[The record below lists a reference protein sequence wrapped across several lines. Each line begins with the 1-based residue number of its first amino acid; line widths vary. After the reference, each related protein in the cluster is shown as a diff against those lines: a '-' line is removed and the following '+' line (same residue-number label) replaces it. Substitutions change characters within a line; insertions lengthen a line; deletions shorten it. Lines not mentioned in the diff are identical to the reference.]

1 MENNKSKW
9 ESKYEEFKNGNM
21 SKELETMKEK
31 IKDEANKFN
40 EAIKNGKNDEAKKA
54 QDEINKLQGEI
65 KKKEAINTSV
75 KFNSSKIENIL
86 QLKKDLVKD
95 SVELLNKKSEID
107 QYQEAEQTIK
117 DKDADIMTLNTD
129 MEAINAKIKQVDK
142 QLENIQLSPAD
153 REKLEK
159 DKEKLKAEKSAK
171 AKEIGDNNNDYSNA
185 LNKREGLAD
194 KVSKYNIN
202 DIDIALAQ
210 NEKLIAKCDMVG
222 KNLLNGKNMEEIN
235 ASLKKFKF
243 TPNKDFAKKV
253 TTMRSVYEKEENEAV
268 NTVKEAVEE
277 AKKAEENAK
286 NALEKAKK
294 AEEEYKKI
302 SNLPVPKTN
311 LWQKAINGLANIF
324 KKGGNKKDVKT
335 QVEEA
340 KKEAEEAKKEAE
352 KAAKEYKAKVEEAKK
367 IKSTLNKEGE
377 RSTDYLEELRKQ
389 KDENVVLEGMTLYGD
404 TFKDRLKFNMPNI
417 SSSISQ
423 GEIDDAKSKNN
434 YVMQNE
440 TYVNSK
446 GETVTRNDHQ
456 KDKRAYNADARKAEI
471 KKNIEELKALK
482 AKKDDGNER

>member
-9 ESKYEEFKNGNM
+9 ELKYEEFKNGNM

-75 KFNSSKIENIL
+75 KSNSSKIENIL

-117 DKDADIMTLNTD
+117 DKDADIMKLNTD

-159 DKEKLKAEKSAK
+159 DKEKLKAEKLAK

-185 LNKREGLAD
+185 LNKRDGLAD
-194 KVSKYNIN
+194 KVSKYNIK

-235 ASLKKFKF
+235 ASLKKFQF

-268 NTVKEAVEE
+268 NTVKEQGEKTVEE
-277 AKKAEENAK
+277 AKKAYD
-286 NALEKAKK
+286 KAKEAMEQAQK
-294 AEEEYKKI
+294 AEEEYNRI
-302 SNLPVPKTN
+302 CNLPVPKVP
-311 LWQKAINGLANIF
+311 WYKKVPVIKQVVNGISKIF
-324 KKGGNKKDVKT
+324 NKGENQAVQIDVD
-335 QVEEA
+335 EA
-340 KKEAEEAKKEAE
+340 KAKFEQAMKEAEEAKKEFYE
-352 KAAKEYKAKVEEAKK
+352 KGIEAKK
-367 IKSTLNKEGE
+367 AEEVARTSEGV

-389 KDENVVLEGMTLYGD
+389 KDENVVLEGMALYGD
-404 TFKDRLKFNMPNI
+404 TFKDRLNYQMPNVK
-417 SSSISQ
+417 SSLSQ
-423 GEIDDAKSKNN
+423 DQIDKAKSMNKKE
-434 YVMQNE
+434 YVMPGHE
-440 TYVNSK
+440 A
-446 GETVTRNDHQ
+446 
-456 KDKRAYNADARKAEI
+456 DKRAYNVDARKAMVR
-471 KKNIEELKALK
+471 KNIEELK
-482 AKKDDGNER
+482 KKNKMKNHDDEGR